1 MGKILCISG
10 IILVMAGTI
19 LSLWSVLSTKT
30 KYYGTAECHDNQ
42 QKEFKKQKNM
52 VIIGII
58 LIVLGSILQ
67 VIGTLI

>member
-1 MGKILCISG
+1 
-10 IILVMAGTI
+10 MAGTI
-19 LSLWSVLSTKT
+19 LSLWSVLSTKI
-30 KYYGTAECHDNQ
+30 KYYGTVEFHDNQ

-52 VIIGII
+52 VIIGTI